1 MRGRQRSVR
10 SYASPHL
17 TTPRTPM
24 PMPMPTDRYD
34 VGLGLAGHGGVQG
47 TRALCG
53 RLRRQ
58 RHAGWAVGVSPEE
71 REGNRVRAPRRRPP
85 LAPPPPAAPPTCRA
99 ALSQPRIPTMASRT
113 AVVVVAVT
121 ALLFAAASAQEMDMG
136 MPPAPAPVTGA
147 AAGAA
152 ASALAVACSAVLSL
166 LVAGGLAH

>member
-1 MRGRQRSVR
+1 MARQELHGHGDEIRDGRPEARDRGR
-10 SYASPHL
+10 
-17 TTPRTPM
+17 
-24 PMPMPTDRYD
+24 
-34 VGLGLAGHGGVQG
+34 
-47 TRALCG
+47 
-53 RLRRQ
+53 
-58 RHAGWAVGVSPEE
+58 E
-71 REGNRVRAPRRRPP
+71 
-85 LAPPPPAAPPTCRA
+85 
-99 ALSQPRIPTMASRT
+99 LSQPRIPTMASRT